1 MKKLIALSAI
11 ALALVLAIP
20 SPGPAP
26 YAEQRFRRPQPPPL
40 RPVAPAENWIGGPE
54 HDGRRI
60 RVELPESEHLKNKNG
75 SGFPP
80 LGLCVFAS
88 LDMNARWQNVAPL
101 IGFLD
106 WMTKHPG
113 GGWPEKVDRMI
124 EKKADGKPV
133 EYLQNT
139 TGDEKLLE
147 LFLKTGRAVCITY
160 GYSPRYVSP
169 LNPSGEISHMVL
181 LVHMDEKWFVVL
193 DNNFPENYEWCPR
206 EEGLRRFK
214 LGGGWLVGLLAPP
227 PPPRPQ

>member
-1 MKKLIALSAI
+1 MKKLIACAI
-11 ALALVLAIP
+11 AAIGVIAML
-20 SPGPAP
+20 PGP
-26 YAEQRFRRPQPPPL
+26 YAEGPFRRPKPTPSPS
-40 RPVAPAENWIGGPE
+40 APEENWIGGAE

-60 RVELPESEHLKNKNG
+60 RVELPQSEHLRNKG
-75 SGFPP
+75 GIDT

-88 LDMNARWQNVAPL
+88 LDMNARWQNVLPL

-124 EKKADGKPV
+124 PKKANGKPV
-133 EYLQNT
+133 EYIQNT

-160 GYSPRYVSP
+160 GYSPRYVTP

-206 EEGLRRFK
+206 AEGLRRFK
-214 LGGGWLVGLLAPP
+214 VGGGWLVGLLDPP